1 MYSFLFI
8 LSKYMLREY
17 ILKVKK
23 KNNQIDKKQT
33 NEKGHMTANNKMAPL
48 YYVKYLG
55 NPRNCF

>member
-1 MYSFLFI
+1 
-8 LSKYMLREY
+8 MLREY

-23 KNNQIDKKQT
+23 KNNQIENKQT
-33 NEKGHMTANNKMAPL
+33 NEKGHMAANNKKAPL

>member
-1 MYSFLFI
+1 MYSFLFV

-17 ILKVKK
+17 ILEVKK
-23 KNNQIDKKQT
+23 KWPNKKKQT
-33 NEKGHMTANNKMAPL
+33 NEKGHMAANNKMAPL